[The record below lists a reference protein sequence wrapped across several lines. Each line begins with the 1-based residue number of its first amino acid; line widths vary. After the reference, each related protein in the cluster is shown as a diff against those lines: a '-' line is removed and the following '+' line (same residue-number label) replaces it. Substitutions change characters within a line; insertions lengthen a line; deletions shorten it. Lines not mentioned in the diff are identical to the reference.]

1 MNTPGKRDKKH
12 AAELSP
18 YPLELIAFQP
28 LDGADTRFG
37 QLYKPIKAEPFASAG
52 LKGFLPSNPYQVE
65 PTADSN
71 LLIPIEP
78 FHWPT
83 LDELNRGIHD
93 WDRDKSYREY
103 MQAALFAVF
112 AARATGPP
120 PEAPHISIPV
130 IPSLEALNAVLILS
144 EDRLFFISVSI
155 GPNIRE
161 WRLAQLDFE
170 TSAKLSP
177 ASMLTGRYLFEF
189 YHCHPADY
197 RFNAI
202 NQRYWLQYF
211 SESDILHPD
220 QASQT
225 HLVKPSTS
233 SRVFASKNKLVPAR
247 QFVHLLHEDT
257 FIHGPF
263 NFATINNRKTR
274 DRIAM
279 QDWTVLESHKHLV
292 RNAVPPFD
300 VPAYSVH
307 VDSGVDF
314 CFHDRSNA
322 DMLLQR
328 KFLPP
333 ADTQFTDRAA
343 DNSDYDSLFNSDEDS
358 LFSDVQPDV

>member
-1 MNTPGKRDKKH
+1 VNTPGRRDKKH

-18 YPLELIAFQP
+18 YPLELIAF
-28 LDGADTRFG
+28 DTRFG
-37 QLYKPIKAEPFASAG
+37 QLYKPITAEPFASAG

-71 LLIPIEP
+71 LLIPIGP

-83 LDELNRGIHD
+83 LEELNRGIHD
-93 WDRDKSYREY
+93 WDRDKSYKEY

-120 PEAPHISIPV
+120 PEAPQISIPV

-211 SESDILHPD
+211 SESDILQPD

-225 HLVKPSTS
+225 HLVKPSAS
-233 SRVFASKNKLVPAR
+233 SRVFATKNKLVPAR
-247 QFVHLLHEDT
+247 QFVHLLHEDI

-274 DRIAM
+274 NRIAM
-279 QDWTVLESHKHLV
+279 TDWKVLESYKHLV
-292 RNAVPPFD
+292 KNEVPPFD

-307 VDSGVDF
+307 VDSSVDF
-314 CFHDRSNA
+314 CFHNSTNA
-322 DMLLQR
+322 NML
-328 KFLPP
+328 
-333 ADTQFTDRAA
+333 
-343 DNSDYDSLFNSDEDS
+343 
-358 LFSDVQPDV
+358 

>member
-1 MNTPGKRDKKH
+1 MR
-12 AAELSP
+12 
-18 YPLELIAFQP
+18 
-28 LDGADTRFG
+28 
-37 QLYKPIKAEPFASAG
+37 
-52 LKGFLPSNPYQVE
+52 
-65 PTADSN
+65 
-71 LLIPIEP
+71 
-78 FHWPT
+78 
-83 LDELNRGIHD
+83 
-93 WDRDKSYREY
+93 
-103 MQAALFAVF
+103 AALFAVF

-120 PEAPHISIPV
+120 PEAPQISIPV

-225 HLVKPSTS
+225 HLVKPSAS
-233 SRVFASKNKLVPAR
+233 SKVFATKNKLVPAR
-247 QFVHLLHEDT
+247 QFIHLLHEDT

-279 QDWTVLESHKHLV
+279 QDWTVLESHKDMV
-292 RNAVPPFD
+292 QNAVPPFD

-322 DMLLQR
+322 DMLVQR
-328 KFLPP
+328 KFLLPE
-333 ADTQFTDRAA
+333 DTQFTDRAVE
-343 DNSDYDSLFNSDEDS
+343 NSDDGSLFNSDEDS
-358 LFSDVQPDV
+358 LVGDVQPDV